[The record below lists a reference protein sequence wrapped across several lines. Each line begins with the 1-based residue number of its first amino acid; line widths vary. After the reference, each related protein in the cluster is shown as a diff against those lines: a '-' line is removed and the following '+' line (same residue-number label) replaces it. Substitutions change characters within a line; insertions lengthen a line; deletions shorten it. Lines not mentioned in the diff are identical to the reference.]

1 MLLVLDFLK
10 NFSKIFQDFL
20 EFSFFFILMV
30 NREITHKT
38 ENTNTI
44 VYVLLHWNNFY
55 IFNLSHITS
64 GVTIQI

>member
-38 ENTNTI
+38 ENTNTNTHELLYLNDFNI
-44 VYVLLHWNNFY
+44 V
-55 IFNLSHITS
+55 NLSHITN
-64 GVTIQI
+64 GLIIQV